1 MAKPIFRIFATPKDC
16 STKEERKSRKVE
28 IGVVWPGKF
37 DGSDDVKYHEESKD
51 NGEWS
56 DHMSEA
62 DFQKAGGADAH
73 WISLVSTAPKQE
85 RNPYHASTPEEDA
98 PF

>member
-1 MAKPIFRIFATPKDC
+1 
-16 STKEERKSRKVE
+16 
-28 IGVVWPGKF
+28 
-37 DGSDDVKYHEESKD
+37 
-51 NGEWS
+51 
-56 DHMSEA
+56 MSES

-85 RNPYHASTPEEDA
+85 RNPYHASTPEEDE